1 MALRNYELSKQILEE
16 NHYGVIGLDVYS
28 YKRGER
34 KLSPQ
39 IIGQDHKYGK
49 HCDYV
54 FYGLYLNG
62 KFHQVG
68 LHNIIYAWYKGEVPL
83 GYEVDH
89 LDGDTF
95 NNSPENLEL
104 VTRAENIRRKPLH
117 ANQYYYLHNHN
128 EESWKKLHEANLA
141 KKAELA
147 ARKEARLARK
157 AELATK
163 REARLAR
170 IAEKQKLI
178 ALRAEWKNYKNKLEL
193 EIKAAKENHD
203 SKWHELISKRMTF
216 NQYKLY
222 IEAEKSETLLV
233 QGEVINST
241 LLLKTGKVVNDILV
255 Y

>member
-34 KLSPQ
+34 KLKPQ
-39 IIGQDHKYGK
+39 IIGPNHKYGK

-62 KFHQVG
+62 KFRYVG
-68 LHNIIYAWYKGEVPL
+68 LHNIIYAWYKGEVPI

-104 VTRAENIRRKPLH
+104 VTRAENIRRRPLH
-117 ANQYYYLHNHN
+117 ANQYYYLHNHD

-141 KKAELA
+141 KKAEIA
-147 ARKEARLARK
+147 AKKEAR
-157 AELATK
+157 
-163 REARLAR
+163 
-170 IAEKQKLI
+170 I
-178 ALRAEWKNYKNKLEL
+178 
-193 EIKAAKENHD
+193 AKE
-203 SKWHELISKRMTF
+203 
-216 NQYKLY
+216 
-222 IEAEKSETLLV
+222 AEESETLLV

>member
-1 MALRNYELSKQILEE
+1 MALRKYELSKQILEE

-34 KLSPQ
+34 KLKPQ
-39 IIGQDHKYGK
+39 IIGPNHKYGK
-49 HCDYV
+49 SCEYV
-54 FYGLYLNG
+54 FYKLSLNG
-62 KFHQVG
+62 KLRYIG

-104 VTRAENIRRKPLH
+104 VTRAENIRRRPLQV
-117 ANQYYYLHNHN
+117 NQYYYLHNHN
-128 EESWKKLHEANLA
+128 EESWKKLHEAKLA

-147 ARKEARLARK
+147 AKREAKKEAR
-157 AELATK
+157 
-163 REARLAR
+163 
-170 IAEKQKLI
+170 IAK
-178 ALRAEWKNYKNKLEL
+178 
-193 EIKAAKENHD
+193 
-203 SKWHELISKRMTF
+203 
-216 NQYKLY
+216 
-222 IEAEKSETLLV
+222 EAEKSETLLV

-255 Y
+255 L

>member
-1 MALRNYELSKQILEE
+1 MVLRKYELSKQILEE

-34 KLSPQ
+34 KLKPQ
-39 IIGQDHKYGK
+39 IIGPNHKYGK
-49 HCDYV
+49 NCEYV
-54 FYGLYLNG
+54 FYKLSLNG
-62 KFHQVG
+62 KLRYVG

-104 VTRAENIRRKPLH
+104 VTRAENIRRRPLQV
-117 ANQYYYLHNHN
+117 NQYYYLHNHN
-128 EESWKKLHEANLA
+128 EESWKKLHEA
-141 KKAELA
+141 
-147 ARKEARLARK
+147 RK
-157 AELATK
+157 
-163 REARLAR
+163 
-170 IAEKQKLI
+170 AEKQKLI

-203 SKWHELISKRMTF
+203 PKWHELISKRMTF
-216 NQYKLY
+216 NQYKVY

>member
-1 MALRNYELSKQILEE
+1 MALRKYELSKQILEE

-34 KLSPQ
+34 KLKPQ
-39 IIGQDHKYGK
+39 IFGPNHKYGK

-54 FYGLYLNG
+54 FYDLYLNG
-62 KFHQVG
+62 KLRSVG
-68 LHNIIYAWYKGEVPL
+68 LHNIIYAWYKGTVPI

-104 VTRAENIRRKPLH
+104 VTRAENIRRRPLH
-117 ANQYYYLHNHN
+117 ANQYYYLNNHD
-128 EESWKKLHEANLA
+128 EESWKKVHEANIA
-141 KKAELA
+141 KKAE
-147 ARKEARLARK
+147 RQRLAD
-157 AELATK
+157 
-163 REARLAR
+163 
-170 IAEKQKLI
+170 
-178 ALRAEWKNYKNKLEL
+178 LRAEWKNYKNKLEL
-193 EIKAAKENHD
+193 EIKAAKEDHD
-203 SKWHELISKRMTF
+203 PRWRELISKRMTF

-233 QGEVINST
+233 QGEVIDST

-255 Y
+255 L